1 MTVQY
6 DTRRDLAGWTVFDRW
21 TGQAVVIQ
29 GSEQSGLGWIDAD
42 ELVERLN
49 RRRLDGDR
57 SVLQ

>member
-6 DTRRDLAGWTVFDRW
+6 DTRRDRLGWTVFDRW
-21 TGQAVVIQ
+21 TGRAVVIH
-29 GSEQSGLGWIDAD
+29 GLEQSGLGWIDAD

-49 RRRLDGDR
+49 RRRLGGER

>member
-1 MTVQY
+1 MIVQY
-6 DTRRDLAGWTVFDRW
+6 DTRRDLLGWTVFDRW
-21 TGQAVVIQ
+21 TGRAVVIQ
-29 GSEQSGLGWIDAD
+29 GSEQSGLEWLDAD